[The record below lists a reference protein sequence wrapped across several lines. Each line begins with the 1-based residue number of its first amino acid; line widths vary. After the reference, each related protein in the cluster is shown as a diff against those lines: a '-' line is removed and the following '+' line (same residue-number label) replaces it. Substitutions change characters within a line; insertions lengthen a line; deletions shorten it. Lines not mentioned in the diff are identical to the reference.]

1 MTVGIV
7 RDAAYGWFYTSAQDE
22 AVETPHKTRGD
33 ANRTFSEEIY
43 YKKARLNLDERFWR
57 VQFGVSQASSDF
69 NAAGGVV
76 NASARNVVQSTL
88 RRFIFWNLADY

>member
-7 RDAAYGWFYTSAQDE
+7 HDAAYGWFYTSAQDA

-33 ANRTFSEEIY
+33 AIRTFNEEIY
-43 YKKARLNLDERFWR
+43 ENARLNLDERFWR
-57 VQFGVSQASSDF
+57 LQFGVSLASSDF
-69 NAAGGVV
+69 NAVGGVV
-76 NASARNVVQSTL
+76 NASARNGVQSTL